1 MSDSAISSKPSP
13 AHRSVITKGP
23 AGLSVPNVMFMF
35 MQRPDFLWVAP
46 ASDGL
51 LIERKFDGSFLRTLG
66 HNLLRRRRG
75 WKKIH
80 LSTNDFHSATFRD
93 DRGLIPNGSYEL
105 GDYYPMFQLF
115 PIAADT
121 PVSDSPER
129 ATINAQTWASIAD
142 YHEHLGL
149 ADQHSTA
156 HEVSKMMAR
165 TVGTLVTA
173 PRRILELGCGS
184 GRNLYWMSQAFPE
197 AEIVGV
203 DINPSA
209 NIKDFLP
216 DNVTFLQEN
225 ILQLDFE
232 KIGRFDA
239 IFTCGFLMHINHQ
252 DVRPLLEKV
261 HAHSDYSLF
270 FELHGPANPWDFHR
284 YPRNYQVLFDDLGLP
299 IDDYTVYGPDDVYSH
314 DLGGPFSH
322 ALLES
327 SHPLTS

>member
-1 MSDSAISSKPSP
+1 MTESAPDSSQNSLRP
-13 AHRSVITKGP
+13 VIIKSG
-23 AGLSVPNVMFMF
+23 GVLSVPNVMYMF
-35 MQRPDFLWVAP
+35 MERPTFLRVAP
-46 ASDGL
+46 SAEGL
-51 LIERKFDGSFLRTLG
+51 LIERRFDGTPIRTFG
-66 HNLLRRRRG
+66 HNLLRRRAG
-75 WKKIH
+75 WKKIR
-80 LSTNDFHSATFRD
+80 LTANDWHSATFRD
-93 DRGLIPNGSYEL
+93 DAGLIPDGSYEL
-105 GDYYPMFQLF
+105 GDYFPMFQLF
-115 PIAADT
+115 PIAFET
-121 PVSDSPER
+121 PASDAPER
-129 ATINAQTWASIAD
+129 ATINAETWASIAD

-165 TVGTLVTA
+165 TVGELVAA

-216 DNVTFLQEN
+216 QNVTFIQEN
-225 ILQLDFE
+225 ILKLDFE
-232 KIGRFDA
+232 NLGRFDA

-252 DVRPLLEKV
+252 DIRALLKNV
-261 HAHSDYSLF
+261 HEHSDHSLF
-270 FELHGPANPWDFHR
+270 FELHGPANAWDFHR
-284 YPRNYQVLFDDLGLP
+284 YPRNYQSLFDDLGLP
-299 IDDYTVYGPDDVYSH
+299 VDDYTIYGPDDVYSH

-327 SHPLTS
+327 SHPRIS